1 MLRWNH
7 DIYHELPEYKE
18 KINNLMSQD
27 TYFRHLV
34 DQYHDITHQVDDIQR
49 HKPHSRNPDISQ
61 LKKQR
66 LQIKDSVFH
75 KLQTS

>member
-34 DQYHDITHQVDDIQR
+34 DQYHDITHKVDDIQR